1 MGRSAVR
8 RSGPKHDFRQRLTLP
23 NGRTVQARFT
33 RDPCATHKYISIS
46 MRTCQGPRT
55 RAPSAHGAGQAL
67 PQRSTLNALPSVVAI
82 VGPTAS
88 GKTDTA
94 LAIARRFGGEIIVAD
109 SRQVYRGMDIGTNKA
124 HGTWTMKHEAYLV
137 EGIPYYGIDLVEPD
151 ETFTVQQWK
160 KFAVAAID
168 AIVARKHLPVI
179 EGGTGL
185 YVTSLLDNWD
195 IPEIAPDNTLR
206 TLAENRIAQE
216 GIEPIVKEILEAD
229 PDAAAFLDM
238 KNPRRVIRAYEV
250 IKKSGIPFSKQ
261 RRRGPKPYR
270 DLRIGIDPGVAAVDQ
285 RIEKRAKGQFAA
297 GLEDEVRALAERFGW
312 DVPAMSGI
320 GYAEWQK
327 LLEVTPPIVTRE
339 QVLAENVRRNKQ
351 FARAQRKWFRRDP
364 NIHWIPDVETAI
376 TLTAAFLA

>member
-216 GIEPIVKEILEAD
+216 GIEPIVKEILEVLKR
-229 PDAAAFLDM
+229 PELTSKFHTL
-238 KNPRRVIRAYEV
+238 
-250 IKKSGIPFSKQ
+250 KKMDFNKILKILSHAQAVEIPN
-261 RRRGPKPYR
+261 
-270 DLRIGIDPGVAAVDQ
+270 
-285 RIEKRAKGQFAA
+285 
-297 GLEDEVRALAERFGW
+297 
-312 DVPAMSGI
+312 VP
-320 GYAEWQK
+320 
-327 LLEVTPPIVTRE
+327 
-339 QVLAENVRRNKQ
+339 NVS
-351 FARAQRKWFRRDP
+351 RDP
-364 NIHWIPDVETAI
+364 KDNIFIATVIEAEID
-376 TLTAAFLA
+376 FLFS